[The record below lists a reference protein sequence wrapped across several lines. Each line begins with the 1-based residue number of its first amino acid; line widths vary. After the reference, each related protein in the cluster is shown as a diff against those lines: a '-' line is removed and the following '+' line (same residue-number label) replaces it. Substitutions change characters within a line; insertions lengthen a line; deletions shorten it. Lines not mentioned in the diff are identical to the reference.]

1 MQDSI
6 LQLFPQTLP
15 TRIQP
20 SATLRFPV
28 DDVAS
33 HVLLA
38 LSCACGRLGEG
49 EAACPP
55 GVEGGQRAEIL
66 ALLTTRAT
74 ATGAFIGLVAGMIVV
89 LSVAFGMPY
98 VAFLWH
104 NLIGAVVVVVVG
116 MAVSSFS
123 R

>member
-55 GVEGGQRAEIL
+55 GFEGGQRAEIL
-66 ALLTTRAT
+66 ALLTTGSQGAPPAT
-74 ATGAFIGLVAGMIVV
+74 PPEA
-89 LSVAFGMPY
+89 
-98 VAFLWH
+98 
-104 NLIGAVVVVVVG
+104 
-116 MAVSSFS
+116 SSQGGKLPDGHGQG
-123 R
+123 RL